1 MKTYFTVDDH
11 IEAFQQNKQKALI
24 LTRATSGM
32 DFNKKPDSDTWSLG
46 QILDH
51 LNFVDGL
58 YINLLNEKLSES
70 NYHLPVGGEPF
81 KHRLWVRL
89 ACAFFEPP
97 YKIKLNVP
105 GDNQP
110 ASDVERETT
119 INQFEDHNEA
129 LIKCAEE
136 GRRYNLGA
144 IKIVSP
150 LSDKIKLSTSE
161 AFSFL
166 ATHQRRHLWQ
176 AHKVLERIDIGVDIG
191 INDIK

>member
-11 IEAFQQNKQKALI
+11 IEAFQKNRRKALI
-24 LTRATSGM
+24 LTRATSEM

-58 YINLLNEKLSES
+58 YINLLNEKFSDK
-70 NYHLPVGGEPF
+70 HQLPTGGEPV
-81 KHRLWVRL
+81 KHRIWVRL
-89 ACAFFEPP
+89 VCAFFEPP

-110 ASDVERETT
+110 ASDLQREST
-119 INQFEDHNEA
+119 INQFEDQTEA
-129 LIKCAEE
+129 LIEHAEE
-136 GRRYNLGA
+136 GRKYNLGA
-144 IKIVSP
+144 IKITSP
-150 LSDKIKLSTSE
+150 LSDKIKLSVSE

-176 AHKVLERIDIGVDIG
+176 AHKVLENIGIGVDIG
-191 INDIK
+191 INDVQ